1 MKANEEAND
10 IGRMMN
16 DTIEGNTSQFEQDN
30 KQNEDVNKTGEQQQ
44 QEKGGEE
51 ENEKTTRITTENI
64 IIEFIEKKNT
74 IDDIIEREKQKN
86 KNEIWSKIDKSLKIQ
101 RLHAFA
107 EKYGKDHGHSVKD
120 IKTLKAF
127 FVTALEK
134 GKLSK
139 TKDLVYDKEKREIT
153 SIPSLY
159 FDNHNFT
166 LKNMDPKRVSTLKS
180 LAPNK

>member
-1 MKANEEAND
+1 MMKAND
-10 IGRMMN
+10 IGCVMN
-16 DTIEGNTSQFEQDN
+16 DTIEGDTSQFDEEN
-30 KQNEDVNKTGEQQQ
+30 KQNEDVNKTGQ
-44 QEKGGEE
+44 QEQE

-107 EKYGKDHGHSVKD
+107 EKYGKDRGHSVKN

-127 FVTALEK
+127 FVSALDK